1 MDTAYNFLKKFKL
14 YDVCSDDGRENLEYV
29 HFINGYAY
37 ASDAHIIVRV
47 PLSVCTSFSEDE
59 YKKLNGYSIHFSLL
73 KMLMQFEVVNIDD
86 GIDLDDKGETFYYIE
101 LTATMGENEQ
111 RYLCDAGRNSLSGL
125 KVWQKN
131 TLKIAEQYD
140 RCVFNQQEIEDLANR
155 LNGYAHQQRFCT
167 QDVVGPDFKDFEKY
181 GIRPTIRIG
190 SNCAIAFT
198 PIKGDYEY

>member
-1 MDTAYNFLKKFKL
+1 MKRFLARYFNF
-14 YDVCSDDGRENLEYV
+14 
-29 HFINGYAY
+29 
-37 ASDAHIIVRV
+37 
-47 PLSVCTSFSEDE
+47 
-59 YKKLNGYSIHFSLL
+59 
-73 KMLMQFEVVNIDD
+73 IDD
-86 GIDLDDKGETFYYIE
+86 LRRAADNCEKGGFGNSAGHLTFYADQLEKYKP
-101 LTATMGENEQ
+101 EQ
-111 RYLCDAGRNSLSGL
+111 RYLCDARRNSLSGL